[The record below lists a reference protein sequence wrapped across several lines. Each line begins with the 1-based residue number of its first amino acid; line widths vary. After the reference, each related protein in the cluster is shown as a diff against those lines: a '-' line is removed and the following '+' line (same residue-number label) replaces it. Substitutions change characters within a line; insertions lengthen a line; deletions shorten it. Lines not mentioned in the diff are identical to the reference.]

1 MRRLFRSFER
11 FGVDYLLIS
20 GQAAILYGAATF
32 SEDVDIWIRPTLEN
46 ARRLLRALAACQ
58 GRVHKLTPALTR
70 KNLMAGHGF
79 HFVIPARPAPVY
91 LDVMGRPPRVGPY
104 RYARRRAHDIPTPWG
119 RIPVMAIPDLI
130 ALKRTRRLSDYE
142 VISNLVQVRL
152 AAEPDPT
159 PELWRWAYRNSYRV
173 EDRLEMARRIGVRR
187 TPAALRRGILAEV
200 ARLQAEDS
208 AYWRGITAD
217 LRRLHRSRRLLVEGT
232 PVGDLVRTRRNPG
245 HSQQETGSLTSRS
258 T

>member
-32 SEDVDIWIRPTLEN
+32 SEDVDIWIRPTVEN
-46 ARRLLRALAACQ
+46 ATRLLRALAACQ
-58 GRVHKLTPALTR
+58 ARVYKLTPGLTR

-91 LDVMGRPPRVGPY
+91 LDVMGQPPRVGAY
-104 RYARRRAHDIPTPWG
+104 RYARRRAHDITTPWG
-119 RIPVMAIPDLI
+119 RILVMAIPDLI

-152 AAEPDPT
+152 TADRDPT

-187 TPAALRRGILAEV
+187 SPAALRRAILAEV

-208 AYWRGITAD
+208 AYWRSIIAD
-217 LRRLHRSRRLLVEGT
+217 LRRLHRSRRLLAEGT
-232 PVGDLVRTRRNPG
+232 PIADLLRTHRARGRRAREVR
-245 HSQQETGSLTSRS
+245 
-258 T
+258 

>member
-46 ARRLLRALAACQ
+46 ATRLLRALAACQ
-58 GRVHKLTPALTR
+58 GRVYKLTPALTR

-91 LDVMGRPPRVGPY
+91 LDVMGRPPRVGAY
-104 RYARRRAHDIPTPWG
+104 RHARRRAHDVPTPWG
-119 RIPVMAIPDLI
+119 RIQVMSIPALI

-142 VISNLVQVRL
+142 VISNLVRVRL
-152 AAEPDPT
+152 AAEHDPT
-159 PELWRWAYRNSYRV
+159 PEIWRWAYRNSYRV
-173 EDRLEMARRIGVRR
+173 EDRLEIARRIGVRR
-187 TPAALRRGILAEV
+187 SPAALRRGILAEV
-200 ARLQAEDS
+200 ARLQAADS
-208 AYWRGITAD
+208 AYWRGIIAD
-217 LRRLHRSRRLLVEGT
+217 LRRLHRVRRLLAEGT
-232 PVGDLVRTRRNPG
+232 PVAHLLRTRRARG
-245 HSQQETGSLTSRS
+245 RRAREAR
-258 T
+258 

>member
-46 ARRLLRALAACQ
+46 AMRLLRALAACQ
-58 GRVHKLTPALTR
+58 GRVYKLTPPLTR

-91 LDVMGRPPRVGPY
+91 LDVMGRPPRVGAY
-104 RYARRRAHDIPTPWG
+104 RYVRGRAHDIPTPWG

-142 VISNLVQVRL
+142 VISNLVQVHL
-152 AAEPDPT
+152 TAERNPT
-159 PELWRWAYRNSYRV
+159 PELWQWAYRNSYRV

-187 TPAALRRGILAEV
+187 SPAGLRRGILAEV
-200 ARLQAEDS
+200 GRLQAEDS
-208 AYWRGITAD
+208 VYWRGVIAD
-217 LRRLHRSRRLLVEGT
+217 LRRLHRARRLLAEGT
-232 PVGDLVRTRRNPG
+232 PVADLVRTRRVRG
-245 HSQQETGSLTSRS
+245 RRAREAR
-258 T
+258 